1 MKKLFWF
8 SSSFVSLNKYMQS
21 TQYIIRVQYMFL
33 SLPSVPRPLIF
44 VDHISNKHKQ
54 GFLFV
59 CCDGNNAACTSGTKG
74 RACTVPF
81 NTMEKEK
88 KGPTSQSRVAVIWPK
103 HTYTNQDF
111 CSDFSAFSFCVCKP
125 FARKTGYE
133 LLIQYKQVS

>member
-8 SSSFVSLNKYMQS
+8 SSSFVSLNEYMQS

-74 RACTVPF
+74 PVLCHLTLWR
-81 NTMEKEK
+81 K
-88 KGPTSQSRVAVIWPK
+88 KRKDPHHKVGWLSSGLNIPTQTRTSVQTFQLFPSVYVSP
-103 HTYTNQDF
+103 
-111 CSDFSAFSFCVCKP
+111 
-125 FARKTGYE
+125 
-133 LLIQYKQVS
+133 LLGKLVMNS